1 VPSEWIAARVDAALR
16 QRLPE
21 AARERVRVVV
31 IEPGV
36 ELAQLRR
43 EVDSMFLWPGCP
55 GADDINTSDMIQ
67 PVRLL
72 SEATLDRVR
81 GAVLEAALR
90 YAATTTQSAITTP
103 TVSVPRAAVAAWAA
117 EV

>member
-1 VPSEWIAARVDAALR
+1 
-16 QRLPE
+16 
-21 AARERVRVVV
+21 
-31 IEPGV
+31 
-36 ELAQLRR
+36 
-43 EVDSMFLWPGCP
+43 MFVWPGCP
-55 GADDINTSDMIQ
+55 GADDVDGNDMIQ

-90 YAATTTQSAITTP
+90 YAATTTQAPLTTP
-103 TVSVPRAAVAAWAA
+103 TVSVPRAAIAAWAA